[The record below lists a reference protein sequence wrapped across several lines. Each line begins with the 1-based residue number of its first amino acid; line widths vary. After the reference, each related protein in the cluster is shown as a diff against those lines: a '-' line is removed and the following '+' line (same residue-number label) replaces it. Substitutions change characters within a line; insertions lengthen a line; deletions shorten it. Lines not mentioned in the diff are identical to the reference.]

1 MQPSTAVGR
10 ACAELRFTERVGREF
25 APLTFPRFRG
35 LLSPDRQ
42 NVMAFGA
49 FARQSTLTLDPEE
62 IPVGLAL
69 LGKPP
74 EQQAQMSLLSIMVHS
89 LYRGKGVASALL
101 ARAESAALSQGAP
114 SLVASYSSR
123 LPRRAEFERLLA
135 RAGWSS
141 PEVTL
146 MRTAG
151 HSVAVAAEM
160 DRLESSHRPF
170 LPPGASIGLWSSVTE
185 SERCQV
191 DELVAEIPFNAFLA
205 PSLYEKTAHPDLSIV
220 LRLNGRIAGW
230 VFGERHSDDLCYY
243 PCGYIIPALYRR
255 ASYVALIREVCRKQ
269 AALFGPKSVAEL
281 SATPKV
287 PGLPRFM
294 RERLGPCSLWYDE
307 MWKSTKEVS

>member
-1 MQPSTAVGR
+1 VG
-10 ACAELRFTERVGREF
+10 AEF

-42 NVMAFGA
+42 NVIAFGA
-49 FARQSTLTLDPEE
+49 FAEQSTLALEREE

-69 LGKPP
+69 LWKPP
-74 EQQAQMSLLSIMVHS
+74 EPQAQVSLLSIMVHR
-89 LYRGKGVASALL
+89 LYRGKSVASALL
-101 ARAESAALSQGAP
+101 AWAESAALSQGAS
-114 SLVASYSSR
+114 SLVASYSLR
-123 LPRRAEFERLLA
+123 LPRRVEFERLLA

-141 PEVTL
+141 PRVTL

-151 HSVAVAAEM
+151 YAAAGAAEM
-160 DRLESSHRPF
+160 DRLEPSHRPF
-170 LPPGASIGLWSSVTE
+170 LPPGASIGPWSGVTE
-185 SERCQV
+185 SERGQV
-191 DELVAEIPFNAFLA
+191 DALVAEIPFNAFLA
-205 PSLYEKTAHPDLSIV
+205 PSLYEKTAHPELSIV

-230 VFGERHSDDLCYY
+230 VFGERRSDGFCYY

-269 AALFGPKSVAEL
+269 AALFGPQSIAEL
-281 SATPKV
+281 SVTPKV

-307 MWKSTKEVS
+307 MWKSTKEITRPPRELVPNRPSA